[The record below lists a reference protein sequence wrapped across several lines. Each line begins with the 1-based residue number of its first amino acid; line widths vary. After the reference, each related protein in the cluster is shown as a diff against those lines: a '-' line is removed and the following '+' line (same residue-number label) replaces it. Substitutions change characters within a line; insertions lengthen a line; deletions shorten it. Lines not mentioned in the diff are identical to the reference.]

1 MKTKTA
7 VLNGKPDA
15 GNPHVRFDE
24 GEVASAKPRCGSL
37 LYKLVF
43 ALVVGLIAGAVRA
56 SETRSDVLTGA
67 ASVPARTPDA
77 LPAADVWANPKAA
90 WTGPDGKRIPERGQG
105 AVNCV
110 WLKHSFVVPEG
121 WEKDRL
127 QLDFHR
133 IDSYGILFVNGKRVG
148 ELLHPSLQVEITSFA
163 VPGTNEVVIFGTR
176 DYTGL
181 SIGPETDPLRDGARG
196 VRSGRKF
203 AWHEWPMPAVSGP
216 VDLIRL
222 PRPAAVV
229 DAFVKTSV
237 RKWTIDVD
245 VDLDASEDV
254 GGLFAPGLIVS
265 CTVYD
270 SDFNQVKRLPQ
281 KTVEVKRGRS
291 VVTLSDTWKDP
302 KLWDIG
308 QPNLYYAVVGVFNSK
323 GEQVDTKTFRFGFR
337 EVWTEGRS
345 VILNGHRQRFMLE
358 GLWFGL
364 TRNTVG
370 LWKKLGRTLMLNQP
384 HPNKWWYFSWWH
396 DCPLR
401 ADAVVDIC
409 DTEGFAFEEAVP
421 TMNRT
426 VGVFSDPL
434 FKKSYRKE
442 AEIWMRRYRNN
453 PSLLLWTI
461 SMNFINPKS
470 GIHPDLIG
478 QRTDKIESH
487 RQEVCDWALGAIKE
501 IDPTRLV
508 YTHADGNIG
517 DIASGN
523 CYPNITPVQEI
534 RDYLEMWTQKGDMPY
549 LASEYDAVYDG
560 TYQKAGGFPA
570 LAEIYAINRGP
581 EAYDLL
587 SERVATNYPSFKGGV
602 ANAGVGL
609 KDFVKDD
616 PVYWGVQSL
625 YVQATDRHWRMDG
638 ATGWHYFHGGNY
650 GKPKGMRSLD
660 QLDEYQSGRP
670 EWLSPNFDIH
680 SRDSQLF
687 NAYIGGV
694 PRHTDQTHTYWGG
707 TRAEKAVCLVWD
719 GAKPLEVT
727 LATFLGPKTADPKAR
742 PQRVF
747 QQKVTVRPGDT
758 LSVPFTFT
766 VPNVKAR
773 GDYTLS
779 LAVTGWKRGVTVRDS
794 FDITV
799 FPAQPPVRR
808 GQRRLLEKLARR
820 VVVFDPQGKSGWL
833 TNLVETV
840 AWTNGFKLVAEKDL
854 LVVGREA
861 LAVNDRLPWTAEEL
875 AAGLKVVV
883 LEQKPE
889 TFEAWGFH
897 CFEFMPR
904 NVFPGAAFAKDIM
917 TGLEAG
923 DLSYWRGSPDL
934 LPEFKL
940 YRVHDFS
947 PHPKGSNRHTM
958 ASTVFA
964 QPTKSGFL
972 PLLVCE
978 LDLEY
983 SPLVRYADGRGAIYF
998 SSLDFTGRAD
1008 GTEPAATIFAKNFLA
1023 YAAKAEVDASYEV
1036 KVNVGARAADT
1047 DAFLA
1052 KGGRVLNVGF
1062 GVEELKKLG
1071 IAAAE
1076 TTALRPVPDG
1086 EMAEFADRRL
1096 TYFRAPLRYAAITEG
1111 SASTGGMWY
1120 RRGNEYFLQPA
1131 ETGFFGIYTN
1141 AHACGSLGYSKEHLK
1156 DLIVRARTFIG
1167 ERPAKGLRE
1176 EMASVNHKPT
1186 FAPLNV
1192 WHVIGPYWC
1201 DPLGDA
1207 SNKLAVVHSCE
1218 SAALK
1223 GDLNPNYTYPN
1234 EKGEQLDFRT
1244 SARARPDGAIDLRQ
1258 YFKGQTDETSIG
1270 YAVKTVTAKEAHK
1283 AVLRLGFDWYMKV
1296 YLNGELVAD
1305 YADGLGCNPRANMK
1319 ACVLELKKGENVI
1332 TLKLRSGAG
1341 GFCFWA
1347 NMSEEGMDLSGY
1359 RPGQLA
1365 ITQTSWLYDD
1375 GRGLGWNYFYTYW

>member
-1 MKTKTA
+1 MNNK
-7 VLNGKPDA
+7 V
-15 GNPHVRFDE
+15 F
-24 GEVASAKPRCGSL
+24 VAAL
-37 LYKLVF
+37 L
-43 ALVVGLIAGAVRA
+43 ALGVACVAEA
-56 SETRSDVLTGA
+56 SETKSNVLTGGA
-67 ASVPARTPDA
+67 NIPAKTPDV
-77 LPAADVWANPKAA
+77 LPDPGVWTNQNAA
-90 WTGPDGKRIPERGQG
+90 WKGPDGKRLSERGPG
-105 AVNCV
+105 SINCL
-110 WLKHSFVVPEG
+110 WMKRSFVVPEG

-133 IDSYGILFVNGKRVG
+133 INAYGVLFVNGRRVG
-148 ELLHPSLQVEITSFA
+148 ELLHPSLQIEVTDFV
-163 VPGTNEVVIFGTR
+163 VPGTNDVLVFGTR

-181 SIGPETDPLRDGARG
+181 SIKPETDPLRDGARG
-196 VRSGRKF
+196 VRSDRKF
-203 AWHEWPMPAVSGP
+203 PWHEWPMPAITGP

-222 PRPAAVV
+222 PRPAAVA

-237 RKWTIDVD
+237 RKGTIDVD
-245 VDLDASEDV
+245 VDIDAAEDI
-254 GGLFAPGLIVS
+254 GGVFSSGLTVS
-265 CTVYD
+265 CTIYD
-270 SDFNQVKRLPQ
+270 QKFNQAKRLPA
-281 KTVEVKRGRS
+281 KTVDVKKGLS
-291 VVTLSDTWKDP
+291 VVTLSDTWKDA
-302 KLWDIG
+302 KLWDID
-308 QPNLYYAVVGVFNSK
+308 QPNLYYAVVGLYNSK
-323 GEQVDTKTFRFGFR
+323 GEQIDTKTFRFGFR

-358 GLWFGL
+358 GAWFGFN
-364 TRNTVG
+364 RNTIG

-384 HPNKWWYFSWWH
+384 HPNKWWYFAWWH
-396 DCPLR
+396 DCPL
-401 ADAVVDIC
+401 ADFETIDLC
-409 DTEGFAFEEAVP
+409 DTEGIAFEEAVP

-426 VGVFSDPL
+426 VGVFNDPL
-434 FKKSYRKE
+434 FKKNYLEE
-442 AEIWMRRYRNN
+442 ARIWMRRYRNN
-453 PSLLLWTI
+453 PSLILWTI
-461 SMNFINPKS
+461 SMNFINPKN

-478 QRTDKIESH
+478 QRTEKIESQ
-487 RQEVCDWALGAIKE
+487 RQEVCDWAIGAIKE

-517 DIASGN
+517 DIGSGN
-523 CYPNITPVQEI
+523 CYPNITPIQEI
-534 RDYLEMWTQKGDMPY
+534 RDYLEVWTQKGNMPY

-560 TYQKAGGFPA
+560 TYLKAGGYPA
-570 LAEIYAINRGP
+570 LAEIYAINKGP
-581 EAYDLL
+581 AAYDLL
-587 SERVATNYPSFKGGV
+587 SEAVATNFPAFSGRV
-602 ANAGVGL
+602 ANASGAL
-609 KDFVKDD
+609 KTFVKDD

-638 ATGWHYFHGGNY
+638 ATGWHYFHGGYY
-650 GKPKGMRSLD
+650 GLPPKLRSFRD
-660 QLDEYQSGRP
+660 FTEYQSGHP
-670 EWLSPNFDIH
+670 DWLSPNFDINAK
-680 SRDSQLF
+680 DSQLF

-694 PRHTDQTHTYWGG
+694 PRHSDQTHTYWGG
-707 TRAEKAVCLVWD
+707 SRAEKAACLVWD
-719 GAKPLEVT
+719 GAKPLEIVLT
-727 LATFLGPKTADPKAR
+727 AFLGPKTADPKAR
-742 PQRVF
+742 ANRVF
-747 QQKVTVRPGDT
+747 QTKVTVKPGDT
-758 LSVPFTFT
+758 LSVPFTFN
-766 VPNVKAR
+766 VPPVKAR
-773 GDYTLS
+773 ADYTLS
-779 LAVTGWKRGVTVRDS
+779 LEATGWKKGVTVRDR
-794 FDITV
+794 FDITA
-799 FPAQPPVRR
+799 FPAPPPVRK
-808 GQRRLLEKLARR
+808 GQKRPLEKLARR

-840 AWTNGFKLVAEKDL
+840 AWTNGFKLAAATDL

-861 LAVNDRLPWTAEEL
+861 LAVNDKLPWTDDEL

-904 NVFPGAAFAKDIM
+904 NVFPGATFAKDVM
-917 TGLEAG
+917 TGLEAN

-978 LDLEY
+978 MDLEY
-983 SPLVRYADGRGAIYF
+983 SPLVRYADGKGAVYF

-1008 GTEPAATIFAKNFLA
+1008 GTEPAATIFAKNLLA

-1036 KVNVGARAADT
+1036 KVNVGSRAADT

-1071 IAAAE
+1071 IAAE
-1076 TTALRPVPDG
+1076 EKTALRPVPDG

-1096 TYFRAPLRYAAITEG
+1096 TYFRAPLKYAAIADK
-1111 SASTGGMWY
+1111 SASTLGMWY
-1120 RRGNEYFLQPA
+1120 RRGNEYFLQPDA
-1131 ETGFFGIYTN
+1131 KGFFGVYTN
-1141 AHACGSLGYSKEHLK
+1141 ANVAGNLAYSKQHLK
-1156 DLIVRARTFIG
+1156 DLVARARTYIG
-1167 ERPAKGLRE
+1167 ERPSKELRE
-1176 EMASVNHKPT
+1176 EMSSIDHKPT

-1201 DPLGDA
+1201 EPLGDA

-1218 SAALK
+1218 KAALA

-1234 EKGEQLDFRT
+1234 EKGVPLDFRT
-1244 SARARPDGAIDLRQ
+1244 SAEARPDGAIDFRR

-1283 AVLRLGFDWYMKV
+1283 AVLRLGFDWFMKV
-1296 YLNGELVAD
+1296 YLNGKLVAD
-1305 YADGLGCNPRANMK
+1305 YSSGLGCNPRANMK
-1319 ACVLELKKGENVI
+1319 ACVLDLKKGENVI
-1332 TLKLRSGAG
+1332 TLKQRSGAG

-1347 NMSEEGMDLSGY
+1347 NLSEEGMDLSTY
-1359 RPGQLA
+1359 QPGALA
-1365 ITQTSWLYDD
+1365 IIQPSWLYDD